1 VILYAYD
8 ILLLSPSVSQLEK
21 LLRVCKRELTWL
33 DMAINFKKLCCIRI
47 GPGSN
52 KTIGTL
58 YSETIPWVT
67 EMRYFAIYFV
77 QSRKLKCSLDAA
89 KRGFY
94 RAANSKLIF
103 SKIGRTASEE
113 VILQIISSKCMPIR
127 FRDSAL
133 TVKSDTFS

>member
-1 VILYAYD
+1 MILYADD

-33 DMAINFKKLCCIRI
+33 DMPINFKKLCCIRI

-67 EMRYFAIYFV
+67 EMRYLGIYFV

-89 KRGFY
+89 KRGYY
-94 RAANSKLIF
+94 RAANSKF
-103 SKIGRTASEE
+103 SKIG
-113 VILQIISSKCMPIR
+113 
-127 FRDSAL
+127 
-133 TVKSDTFS
+133 